1 MSALSTFPSSY
12 SIPPPCFYTMG
23 GLATFLNQNPK
34 YKEYFLGDTEIS
46 NDLLVPTSSL
56 IQQGYNV
63 EKVPL
68 PLVVT
73 NLSQSQSLLY
83 QRQLDLFRKVYAY
96 NSNAYVNYLSTE
108 INRQNYIKKN
118 KKIPPGNLEGPIYFR
133 FQTYHDY
140 MNYRSS
146 VLLVNKLYPF
156 QKMAYAKNPAGSTLA
171 WIVPFPTLEGN

>member
-1 MSALSTFPSSY
+1 
-12 SIPPPCFYTMG
+12 MG

-56 IQQGYNV
+56 IKQGYNV

-96 NSNAYVNYLSTE
+96 NSNAYVNFIS
-108 INRQNYIKKN
+108 IPNN
-118 KKIPPGNLEGPIYFR
+118 KQGPIYFR

-140 MNYRSS
+140 NNYRSA

-156 QKMAYAKNPAGSTLA
+156 QKMAYAKNPAGSTLG